1 MINSMCG
8 VDVPGIG
15 FALGVE
21 RLKAIADQVG
31 YEWKCIPKYSPVVIM
46 ALDDESK
53 QESMKLA
60 SVLRANNIQIEIDY
74 NSISMKAQ
82 FKLAERVNAKYIIII
97 GEEERNTKVYT
108 VKNTENRTQE
118 KVKLED
124 LVDYIR
130 G

>member
-1 MINSMCG
+1 
-8 VDVPGIG
+8 
-15 FALGVE
+15 
-21 RLKAIADQVG
+21 
-31 YEWKCIPKYSPVVIM
+31 M

-60 SVLRANNIQIEIDY
+60 SVLRANDIQIEIDY
-74 NSISMKAQ
+74 NSISMKSQ

-97 GEEERNTKVYT
+97 GEEERNTKIYT

-124 LVDYIR
+124 LVKYIR